1 MAILTEHNLT
11 DSLMVVLRI
20 NSQFVKQV
28 KSLRTSSISSKQ
40 PAAVIG
46 AGIAGL
52 ATAVRLAV
60 AGHPV
65 TVFEAASTF
74 GGKMHQFTLPG
85 GYRFD
90 AGPSLFTLPQL
101 VDDIFRL
108 AGREPADYFRY
119 ERLDPI
125 TNYFFVDGTRLTA
138 WAEAE
143 RFATEVEEKLG
154 TPAAA
159 VTDFLARSGK
169 AYEATAGTFLHKSLH
184 KAGTYFSP
192 ETLKAVAALPQ
203 LGLLGTMHQRHQK
216 AFGDDP
222 RLVQLFDRY
231 ATYNGSDPYQ
241 APATLS
247 MIPHLEHGIGAF
259 YPEGGIY
266 AIAESLARLATELGV
281 KFRYHEAVEEI
292 IVAEG
297 HVTGL
302 RTALNVYDFDLV
314 VSNMDVV
321 PTYRHLLP
329 TQPAPERTLSQPRSS
344 SALIFYWGITRE
356 FSELELHNIFF
367 SADYQREFQ
376 AIFQE
381 QTVADDVTVYV
392 NVTSKKTPTDAPPGH
407 ENWFVMVNVPHDQGQ
422 DWAALTAHTRHIVL
436 RKLSQALGTDIERV
450 IATEKVWTPPGIA
463 ADTSS
468 FGGALYGSSS
478 NNALAAFLRHPNFS
492 GRLEGL
498 YFCGGSVHPG
508 GGIPLCLLSAKIVSS
523 LIDS

>member
-1 MAILTEHNLT
+1 
-11 DSLMVVLRI
+11 MVVS
-20 NSQFVKQV
+20 NSVFK
-28 KSLRTSSISSKQ
+28 KKTTKIAPSRQ
-40 PAAVIG
+40 PVAIIG

-52 ATAVRLAV
+52 ATAARLAV

-65 TVFEAASTF
+65 TVFEAGPTF
-74 GGKMHQFTLPG
+74 GGKMHQFALPG

-108 AGREPADYFRY
+108 AHREPADYFRY

-125 TNYFFVDGTRLTA
+125 THYFFADNTRLTA
-138 WAEAE
+138 WADAAK
-143 RFATEVEEKLG
+143 FAAEVEAKLG
-154 TPAAA
+154 TPAAE
-159 VTDFLARSGK
+159 VTQFLARAGK
-169 AYEATAGTFLHKSLH
+169 AYEATAGPCRHTSLH
-184 KAGTYFSP
+184 KAGAYLSP

-203 LGLLGTMHQRHQK
+203 LGLLGTMHQRHAS
-216 AFGDDP
+216 AFGRDP

-266 AIAESLARLATELGV
+266 AIAESLHRLAVEFGA
-281 KFRYHEAVEEI
+281 KFRYNEAVEEI
-292 IVAEG
+292 VVADG
-297 HVTGL
+297 RVTGL
-302 RTALNVYDFDLV
+302 RTAQDVYDFGRV

-321 PTYRHLLP
+321 PTYRRLLP
-329 TQPAPERTLSQPRSS
+329 REPAPERTLAQPRSS
-344 SALIFYWGITRE
+344 SALIFYWGISRE
-356 FSELELHNIFF
+356 FSELGLHNIFF
-367 SADYQREFQ
+367 SADYKAEFD
-376 AIFQE
+376 AIFQAK
-381 QTVADDVTVYV
+381 TVADDVTVYV
-392 NVTSKKTPTDAPPGH
+392 NITSKKTPTDAPAGH

-422 DWAALTAHTRHIVL
+422 DWPALTRQTRAAVL
-436 RKLSQALGTDIERV
+436 RKLHQALGTDVEPL
-450 IATEKVWTPPGIA
+450 IAAEKVWTPPGIA

-523 LIDS
+523 LINEQ

>member
-1 MAILTEHNLT
+1 MFQKKTTKITPSQQPVAI
-11 DSLMVVLRI
+11 
-20 NSQFVKQV
+20 
-28 KSLRTSSISSKQ
+28 
-40 PAAVIG
+40 IG
-46 AGIAGL
+46 AGVAGL
-52 ATAVRLAV
+52 ATAARLAV

-65 TVFEAASTF
+65 TVFEAGPTF
-74 GGKMHQFTLPG
+74 GGKMQQFELPG

-108 AGREPADYFRY
+108 AYREPADYFRY

-125 TNYFFVDGTRLTA
+125 TNYFFADGTRLTA
-138 WAEAE
+138 WADAGE
-143 RFATEVEEKLG
+143 FAAEVEAKLG

-159 VTDFLARSGK
+159 ITDFLARAGK
-169 AYEATAGTFLHKSLH
+169 AYDATAGTFLHKSLH
-184 KAGTYFSP
+184 KAATYFSP
-192 ETLKAVAALPQ
+192 ETLKAVAVLPQ
-203 LGLLGTMHQRHQK
+203 LGLLGTMHQRHET
-216 AFGDDP
+216 AFGNDP

-259 YPEGGIY
+259 YPEGGIH
-266 AIAESLARLATELGV
+266 AIAQSLMKLATEFGV
-281 KFRYHEAVEEI
+281 QFRYNEAVAEI
-292 IVAEG
+292 MVADG
-297 HVTGL
+297 RVTGL
-302 RTALNVYDFDLV
+302 RTALDVYAFGRV

-321 PTYRHLLP
+321 PTYRRLLP
-329 TQPAPERTLSQPRSS
+329 HEPAPERTLAQPRSS
-344 SALIFYWGITRE
+344 SALLFYWGIARE
-356 FSELELHNIFF
+356 FPELDLHNIFF
-367 SADYQREFQ
+367 SEDYRREFR
-376 AIFQE
+376 AIFEE

-392 NVTSKKTPTDAPPGH
+392 NITAKKTPTDAPPGH

-422 DWAALTAHTRHIVL
+422 DWEALAQRTRAAVL
-436 RKLSQALGTDIERV
+436 ARLHRALGVDVEPLIT
-450 IATEKVWTPPGIA
+450 AEKIWTPPGIA

-492 GRLEGL
+492 GRLDGL

-508 GGIPLCLLSAKIVSS
+508 GGIPLCLLSAKIVAS

>member
-1 MAILTEHNLT
+1 L
-11 DSLMVVLRI
+11 LR
-20 NSQFVKQV
+20 K
-28 KSLRTSSISSKQ
+28 KSFSATKQ
-40 PAAVIG
+40 PVAIIG

-52 ATAVRLAV
+52 AAAVRLAV
-60 AGHPV
+60 TGHAV
-65 TVFEAASTF
+65 TVFEASGSF
-74 GGKMHQFTLPG
+74 GGKMHQFSLPG

-108 AGREPADYFRY
+108 AHREPAEYFRY

-125 TNYFFVDGTRLTA
+125 TQYFFADGTRLTA
-138 WAEAE
+138 WAEADK
-143 RFATEVEEKLG
+143 FAAEIEAKLG
-154 TPAAA
+154 APAAE
-159 VTDFLARSGK
+159 VTAFLQRSGK
-169 AYEATAGTFLHKSLH
+169 AYDATADTFLHKSLH
-184 KAGTYFSP
+184 KARTYLSP
-192 ETLKAVAALPQ
+192 DTLKAVAALPQ
-203 LGLLGTMHQRHQK
+203 LGLLGTMHERHAK
-216 AFGDDP
+216 AFADP

-266 AIAESLARLATELGV
+266 AIAQSLVRMAEEFGV
-281 KFRYHEAVEEI
+281 KFRYNEAVEEI
-292 IVAEG
+292 VVADSR
-297 HVTGL
+297 VTGV
-302 RTALNVYDFDLV
+302 RTALDVYDFGQV

-321 PTYRHLLP
+321 PTYRRLLP
-329 TQPAPERTLSQPRSS
+329 NQPAPERTLGQPRSS
-344 SALIFYWGITRE
+344 SALIFYWGIARE
-356 FSELELHNIFF
+356 FPELDLHNIFF

-376 AIFQE
+376 AIFQDK
-381 QTVADDVTVYV
+381 TVADDVTVYV
-392 NVTSKKTPTDAPPGH
+392 NITSKKTPTDAPAGH

-422 DWAALTAHTRHIVL
+422 DWAALTQQTRRAVL
-436 RKLSQALGTDIERV
+436 RKLHQALGTDIEPL
-450 IATEKVWTPPGIA
+450 IAAERVWTPPGIA

-508 GGIPLCLLSAKIVSS
+508 GGIPLCLLSAKIVST

>member
-1 MAILTEHNLT
+1 
-11 DSLMVVLRI
+11 
-20 NSQFVKQV
+20 
-28 KSLRTSSISSKQ
+28 
-40 PAAVIG
+40 
-46 AGIAGL
+46 
-52 ATAVRLAV
+52 
-60 AGHPV
+60 
-65 TVFEAASTF
+65 
-74 GGKMHQFTLPG
+74 MHQFSLPG

-101 VDDIFRL
+101 VDDLFRL
-108 AGREPADYFRY
+108 AHRDPADYFSY

-125 TNYFFVDGTRLTA
+125 TNYFFADGTRLTA
-138 WAEAE
+138 WADSEQ
-143 RFATEVEEKLG
+143 FAAEVETKIG
-154 TPAAA
+154 TPAAT
-159 VTDFLARSGK
+159 VTRFLARSGK

-184 KAGTYFSP
+184 KARTYLSH
-192 ETLKAVAALPQ
+192 ETLKAVAALPS
-203 LGLLGTMHQRHQK
+203 LGLLGTMHQRHAQ
-216 AFGDDP
+216 AFSDP

-266 AIAESLARLATELGV
+266 AIASSLARLAGEFGV
-281 KFRYHEAVEEI
+281 KFRYNEPVEEI
-292 IVAEG
+292 VTAESR
-297 HVTGL
+297 VTGV
-302 RTALNVYDFDLV
+302 RTPLDVYDFGRV

-321 PTYRHLLP
+321 PTYRRLLP
-329 TQPAPERTLSQPRSS
+329 REPAPERTLAQPRSS

-356 FSELELHNIFF
+356 FAELDLHNIFF

-392 NVTSKKTPTDAPPGH
+392 NVTSKKTATDAPAGH

-422 DWAALTAHTRHIVL
+422 DWDALTRKTRRAVL
-436 RKLSQALGTDIERV
+436 RKLNHALGADLEPL
-450 IATEKVWTPPGIA
+450 IAAEKVWTPPGIA

-523 LIDS
+523 LINEG

>member
-1 MAILTEHNLT
+1 MPRRSNSLAPRQPVAI
-11 DSLMVVLRI
+11 
-20 NSQFVKQV
+20 
-28 KSLRTSSISSKQ
+28 
-40 PAAVIG
+40 IG

-65 TVFEAASTF
+65 TVFEAAATF

-125 TNYFFVDGTRLTA
+125 TNYFFADGTRLTA

-143 RFATEVEEKLG
+143 KFAAEVAEKLD

-159 VTDFLARSGK
+159 VTEFLARSGK

-184 KAGTYFSP
+184 KAGTYLSP

-216 AFGDDP
+216 AFGGDP

-266 AIAESLARLATELGV
+266 AIAESLARLAGEFGV
-281 KFRYHEAVEEI
+281 KFRYNEPVEEI
-292 IVAEG
+292 LVAEG

-302 RTALNVYDFDLV
+302 RTALDVYDFGQV

-321 PTYRHLLP
+321 PTYRRLLP
-329 TQPAPERTLSQPRSS
+329 RQPAPERTLTQPRSS
-344 SALIFYWGITRE
+344 SALLFYWGIARE
-356 FSELELHNIFF
+356 FPELDLHNIFF

-376 AIFQE
+376 AIFQNK
-381 QTVADDVTVYV
+381 TVADDVTVYV
-392 NVTSKKTPTDAPPGH
+392 NVTSKKTPADAPAGH

-422 DWAALTAHTRHIVL
+422 DWTALTAHTRHVVL
-436 RKLSQALGTDIERV
+436 RKLSQALGTDIAPL
-450 IATEKVWTPPGIA
+450 IAAEKIWTPPGIA

-523 LIDS
+523 LINEG

>member
-1 MAILTEHNLT
+1 VFTKKKN
-11 DSLMVVLRI
+11 VLPG
-20 NSQFVKQV
+20 
-28 KSLRTSSISSKQ
+28 KQ
-40 PAAVIG
+40 PVAIIG

-60 AGHPV
+60 AGHTV
-65 TVFEAASTF
+65 TVFEAGPTF
-74 GGKMHQFTLPG
+74 GGKMQQFELPG

-101 VDDIFRL
+101 VDDLFRL
-108 AGREPADYFRY
+108 AGREPSDYFRY
-119 ERLDPI
+119 QRLDPI
-125 TNYFFVDGTRLTA
+125 TNYFFADGTRLTA
-138 WAEAE
+138 WADAAK
-143 RFATEVEEKLG
+143 FAAEVEAKLG
-154 TPAAA
+154 TPATT
-159 VTDFLARSGK
+159 VTEFLARAGR
-169 AYEATAGTFLHKSLH
+169 AYDATAGTFLHKSLH
-184 KAGTYFSP
+184 KAGTYLSP

-203 LGLLGTMHQRHQK
+203 LGLLGTMHQRHES
-216 AFGDDP
+216 AFGSDP

-266 AIAESLARLATELGV
+266 AIAESLVRLATEFGV
-281 KFRYHEAVEEI
+281 KFRYNEAVEEI
-292 IVAEG
+292 ITAEKR
-297 HVTGL
+297 VTGV
-302 RTALNVYDFDLV
+302 RTALDVYDFGRV

-321 PTYRHLLP
+321 PTYRRLLP
-329 TQPAPERTLSQPRSS
+329 RQPAPERTLGQPRSS
-344 SALIFYWGITRE
+344 SALIFYWGIAHE
-356 FSELELHNIFF
+356 FPELDLHNIFF
-367 SADYQREFQ
+367 SADYRAEFR
-376 AIFQE
+376 AIFE
-381 QTVADDVTVYV
+381 EKTVADDVTVYV
-392 NVTSKKTPTDAPPGH
+392 NITSKKTPYDAPPGH

-422 DWAALTAHTRHIVL
+422 DWDALTRKTRAAVL
-436 RKLSQALGTDIERV
+436 RKLSLTLGTDIEPL
-450 IATEKVWTPPGIA
+450 IAAERVWTPPGIA
-463 ADTSS
+463 ADTFS

-523 LIDS
+523 LINEA

>member
-1 MAILTEHNLT
+1 MPAVFRKNKP
-11 DSLMVVLRI
+11 SAP
-20 NSQFVKQV
+20 
-28 KSLRTSSISSKQ
+28 KQ
-40 PAAVIG
+40 PVAVIG
-46 AGIAGL
+46 AGIAGI
-52 ATAVRLAV
+52 AAAARLAV

-65 TVFEAASTF
+65 TVFEAGPTF

-108 AGREPADYFRY
+108 AGRNPAEYFRY

-125 TNYFFVDGTRLTA
+125 THYFFADGTRLHA
-138 WAEAE
+138 WADAAQFAAE
-143 RFATEVEEKLG
+143 VQAKLG
-154 TPAAA
+154 TPATE
-159 VTDFLARSGK
+159 VTRFLQRAGR
-169 AYEATAGTFLHKSLH
+169 AYDATAGTFLHKSLH
-184 KAGTYFSP
+184 KAGTYLSP

-203 LGLLGTMHQRHQK
+203 LGLLGTMHQRHEQ
-216 AFGDDP
+216 AFGQDP

-266 AIAESLARLATELGV
+266 AIAESLVRLAEEFGV
-281 KFRYHEAVEEI
+281 KFRYNEAVEEI
-292 IVAEG
+292 IVAEKR
-297 HVTGL
+297 VTGL
-302 RTALNVYDFDLV
+302 RTAHDVYDFGRV

-321 PTYRHLLP
+321 PTYRRLLP
-329 TQPAPERTLSQPRSS
+329 GQPAPERTLSQPRSS
-344 SALIFYWGITRE
+344 SALIFYWGISRA
-356 FSELELHNIFF
+356 FPELDVHNIFF
-367 SADYQREFQ
+367 STDYKAEFD
-376 AIFQE
+376 AIFQ
-381 QTVADDVTVYV
+381 QKTVADDVTVYV
-392 NVTSKKTPTDAPPGH
+392 NITSKKTPTDAPPGH

-422 DWAALTAHTRHIVL
+422 DWAALTQKTRAAVL
-436 RKLSQALGTDIERV
+436 RKLNQALGTDV
-450 IATEKVWTPPGIA
+450 APLIAAEKVWTPPGIA

-508 GGIPLCLLSAKIVSS
+508 GGIPLCLLSAKIVST
-523 LIDS
+523 LINEG

>member
-1 MAILTEHNLT
+1 M
-11 DSLMVVLRI
+11 R
-20 NSQFVKQV
+20 
-28 KSLRTSSISSKQ
+28 Q
-40 PAAVIG
+40 PVAVIG

-52 ATAVRLAV
+52 ATAVRLAITGR
-60 AGHPV
+60 AV
-65 TVFEAASTF
+65 TVFETSGTF
-74 GGKMHQFTLPG
+74 GGKMHQFSLPG

-108 AGREPADYFRY
+108 AGREPSDYFRY

-125 TNYFFVDGTRLTA
+125 TNYFFADGTRLTA
-138 WAEAE
+138 WADAQKFAAE
-143 RFATEVEEKLG
+143 IEDKLG
-154 TPAAA
+154 TPAAT
-159 VTDFLARSGK
+159 VTQFLGRSHK
-169 AYEATAGTFLHKSLH
+169 AYDATAGTFLHKSLH
-184 KAGTYFSP
+184 KASTYLSP
-192 ETLKAVAALPQ
+192 ETLKAVAALPS
-203 LGLLGTMHQRHQK
+203 LGLLGTMHQRHAQ
-216 AFGDDP
+216 AFTDP

-266 AIAESLARLATELGV
+266 AIASSLARLAEEFGV
-281 KFRYHEAVEEI
+281 KFRYNEPVEEI
-292 IVAEG
+292 VVAEG
-297 HVTGL
+297 RVTGV
-302 RTALNVYDFDLV
+302 RTAQDVYDFGQV

-321 PTYRHLLP
+321 PTYRRLLP
-329 TQPAPERTLSQPRSS
+329 REPAPERTLSQPRSS
-344 SALIFYWGITRE
+344 SALIFYWGVARE
-356 FSELELHNIFF
+356 FPELDLHNIFF

-376 AIFQE
+376 AIFQDK
-381 QTVADDVTVYV
+381 TVADDVTVYV
-392 NVTSKKTPTDAPPGH
+392 NITSKKTPADAPTGH

-422 DWAALTAHTRHIVL
+422 DWDALTAKTRAVVL
-436 RKLSQALGTDIERV
+436 RKLSQVLGNDLVPLIT
-450 IATEKVWTPPGIA
+450 TEKVWTPPGIA

-523 LIDS
+523 LITEA